1 MHGLGNDFV
10 VVDSLAHDN
19 KLNPEQIRFIADRKL
34 GVGCDQLLFIE
45 PPNAPDIDFHYR
57 IFNADGSEVEQCGNG
72 ARCLGKYIA
81 DKKLSCKTRLRVAT
95 CNSLLNIEV
104 LDSDTV
110 SVDMGAPILTPAEI
124 PFIANDRA
132 SCYEIDV
139 NGAAT
144 ELTAISMGNPHAVL
158 LVDDCANAPVESL
171 GPIIEAHERF
181 PAKVNVGFMQV
192 IDRNNIALR
201 VFERGV
207 GETQAC
213 GTGACAAVV
222 AGILRGLL
230 DREVTVKLLGGS
242 LTVRWDGDG
251 HPVIMT
257 GTATHVFDGKIM
269 L

>member
-1 MHGLGNDFV
+1 M
-10 VVDSLAHDN
+10 
-19 KLNPEQIRFIADRKL
+19 
-34 GVGCDQLLFIE
+34 
-45 PPNAPDIDFHYR
+45 
-57 IFNADGSEVEQCGNG
+57 
-72 ARCLGKYIA
+72 
-81 DKKLSCKTRLRVAT
+81 
-95 CNSLLNIEV
+95 

-192 IDRNNIALR
+192 VDRNNIALR

-213 GTGACAAVV
+213 GTGACAAAV

-230 DREVTVKLLGGS
+230 DHEVTVKLLGGS